1 MVLRVEALRG
11 VVKMSYFEAYYEEK
25 SDQRGKTYFSSLFFS
40 FLFFSLSLGTSFL
53 FP

>member
-25 SDQRGKTYFSSLFFS
+25 SDQRGKTYFS